1 MNKHECSNC
10 KCDFKYKS
18 VLERHINNKKKKCIA
33 TSSLINNDINI
44 LNHEQLINRELNP
57 QLDNIDNID
66 NTILIHQ
73 PIINTTTNNTEI
85 INNISNKIDF
95 NSIKNNRDAQI
106 EAIEIILKMLK
117 EENINKNSISNN
129 LDTNIKLYS
138 CKTCRK
144 KFSYRQSLYV
154 HNKNNS
160 CKVISTTESATEPTA
175 ENTLEPTDDEEEVNT
190 GTTLN
195 DILHLNSHNTTN
207 NNSNN
212 SNTTNNNTNN
222 ITTNNITANTTTNII
237 ININP
242 FGSENLEHISIKD
255 FKSIFKN
262 MNNILYKL
270 SNLIYNKNLTNMNFT
285 KNNMNKNIITYL
297 GSDMEIKKLSEQ
309 EFIEELKHNMKSLC
323 IELFQIHKNNLTLD
337 ELTNYMKILLLYYQ
351 MLNENK
357 SKSTKLKHNIEAT
370 MDFVFRNEDVKAV
383 FKTIEKDLK
392 TNPELKKVL
401 KQKNKE
407 RIIIKTERLN
417 DYSKIPSNENN
428 DDKCLNKIK
437 VKAEAAIFADKL
449 NNQEL

>member
-1 MNKHECSNC
+1 
-10 KCDFKYKS
+10 
-18 VLERHINNKKKKCIA
+18 
-33 TSSLINNDINI
+33 
-44 LNHEQLINRELNP
+44 
-57 QLDNIDNID
+57 
-66 NTILIHQ
+66 
-73 PIINTTTNNTEI
+73 
-85 INNISNKIDF
+85 
-95 NSIKNNRDAQI
+95 
-106 EAIEIILKMLK
+106 
-117 EENINKNSISNN
+117 
-129 LDTNIKLYS
+129 
-138 CKTCRK
+138 
-144 KFSYRQSLYV
+144 
-154 HNKNNS
+154 
-160 CKVISTTESATEPTA
+160 
-175 ENTLEPTDDEEEVNT
+175 
-190 GTTLN
+190 
-195 DILHLNSHNTTN
+195 
-207 NNSNN
+207 
-212 SNTTNNNTNN
+212 
-222 ITTNNITANTTTNII
+222 
-237 ININP
+237 
-242 FGSENLEHISIKD
+242 
-255 FKSIFKN
+255 
-262 MNNILYKL
+262 
-270 SNLIYNKNLTNMNFT
+270 MNFT

-449 NNQEL
+449 NNQDL